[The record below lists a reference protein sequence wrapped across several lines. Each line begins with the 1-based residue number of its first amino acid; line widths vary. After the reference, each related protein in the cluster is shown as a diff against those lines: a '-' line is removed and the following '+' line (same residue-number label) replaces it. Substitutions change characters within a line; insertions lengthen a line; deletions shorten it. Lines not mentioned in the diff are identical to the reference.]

1 MRNKNEDRTF
11 WALIIFLMI
20 AANLSAQGASI
31 SLNKKIK
38 EPIEIMQGMVLE
50 VDQEIRILEGTNFD
64 GGFRFVQL
72 LNNFNEPIQPADSR
86 AAYKK
91 QKIKFFKEADG
102 VVYLF
107 TKYFAINVVPAL
119 KNEEMEI
126 LN

>member
-1 MRNKNEDRTF
+1 
-11 WALIIFLMI
+11 MI